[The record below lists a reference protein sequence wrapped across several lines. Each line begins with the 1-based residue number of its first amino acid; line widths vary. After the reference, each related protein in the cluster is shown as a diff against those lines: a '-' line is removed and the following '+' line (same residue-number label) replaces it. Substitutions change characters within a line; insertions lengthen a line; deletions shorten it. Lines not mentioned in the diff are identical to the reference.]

1 MAPQATEAKLHNRPP
16 QHQSTKPG
24 QQGQMIPQPLID
36 NPEYKAAG
44 KLKDKVAIIT
54 GGDSGIGQA
63 IAVTF
68 AKEGADVAIVYLN
81 EQADAEETK
90 KLVEHYGRH
99 CELIPGNLENPEF
112 CKDVVAKTVR
122 KYGKLDILIN
132 NAAEHWE
139 NEDLATLDAKILEK
153 TFRINVFSCF
163 YLTQAALEYLG
174 EGAVIIN
181 TTSVTAYRGAAHL
194 LDYSAT
200 KGALVTFT
208 RSLSEQLVGQ
218 GIRVNAVAPGPIWTP
233 LIPASF
239 SPEDVQAFGA
249 DTPMGRAGQ
258 PSEVA
263 PCFVFLA
270 SSDSSYISGQV
281 LHPNGGRIVNG

>member
-1 MAPQATEAKLHNRPP
+1 MAPQATEAKLQHRPP

-24 QQGQMIPQPLID
+24 RQTSMIPQPLVD
-36 NPEYKAAG
+36 DPEYKAAG

-63 IAVTF
+63 TAIAY
-68 AKEGADVAIVYLN
+68 AKEGADVAIVFLN
-81 EQADAEETK
+81 EKTDAEETR
-90 KLVEHYGRH
+90 KLVEKYGRR
-99 CELIPGNLENPEF
+99 CELIQGNLENPEF
-112 CKDVVAKTVR
+112 CKNVIAKTIQA
-122 KYGKLDILIN
+122 YGKLDILIN

-139 NEDLATLDAKILEK
+139 NENLETLDIKQIEN
-153 TFRINVFSCF
+153 TFRTNVFSCF
-163 YLTQAALEYLG
+163 YLTQAALKYLG
-174 EGAVIIN
+174 EGSVIIN
-181 TTSVTAYRGAAHL
+181 TTSVTAYRGSGHL

-208 RSLSEQLVGQ
+208 RSLSEQLIPR

-233 LIPASF
+233 LIPATF
-239 SPEDVQAFGA
+239 SPDDVQHFGEE
-249 DTPMGRAGQ
+249 TPMGRAGQ

-270 SSDSSYISGQV
+270 SKDSSYMSGQV
-281 LHPNGGRIVNG
+281 LHPNGGRIVSG

>member
-1 MAPQATEAKLHNRPP
+1 MAPQAAESKLQQRPP
-16 QHQSTKPG
+16 QHQNSKPG
-24 QQGQMIPQPLID
+24 RQDRMIPQPLID
-36 NPEYKAAG
+36 DPHYLAAG

-63 IAVTF
+63 TAIAF
-68 AKEGADVAIVYLN
+68 AKEGADVVVVYLN
-81 EQADAEETK
+81 EHEDARQTRQQ
-90 KLVEHYGRH
+90 VEHYGRR
-99 CELIPGNLENPEF
+99 CELIAGDLADPEF
-112 CKDVVAKTVR
+112 CQTVVNQTIKAF
-122 KYGKLDILIN
+122 GKIDILIN

-139 NEDLATLDAKILEK
+139 NNNLETLDLNQIET

-163 YLTQAALEYLG
+163 YLSKAALKYMG

-181 TTSVTAYRGAAHL
+181 TASVTAYKGSAHL

-200 KGALVTFT
+200 KGALVTLT
-208 RSLSEQLVGQ
+208 RSMSEQLIER

-239 SPEDVQAFGA
+239 SPEDVKQFGE
-249 DTPMGRAGQ
+249 DTPMKRAGQ
-258 PSEVA
+258 PCEVA

-270 SSDSSYISGQV
+270 SRDSSYISGQI
-281 LHPNGGRIVNG
+281 LHPNGGRIING